1 MPLPDALADILTIV
15 FDGHIV
21 QGGLRLEVTHP
32 ELDPPVLEPVAQDA
46 DQAVVLHRI
55 LKGLVEFL
63 LWVGVALLF
72 KSLPLDGLG
81 GFDEAH
87 QGAEIQGHAGVHRGP
102 VICVRGFLPSAGGR
116 DQKGF
121 NVLFKLLF
129 VVGHLCYLLLSVAR
143 LRSKYCTILEFF
155 IFVVTTNSLIITKA
169 YSRIH
174 LRLSGYSHIP

>member
-63 LWVGVALLF
+63 LRVGVALLF
-72 KSLPLDGLG
+72 KPLPLDGLG
-81 GFDEAH
+81 GLDETH
-87 QGAEIQGHAGVHRGP
+87 QRSQIQRQLRRGP
-102 VICVRGFLPSAGGR
+102 VACVCGLLPAAGGGN
-116 DQKGF
+116 QEGF
-121 NVLFKLLF
+121 NILFQLF
-129 VVGHLCYLLLSVAR
+129 FVICHRYTSCDSFSVWDASKRCLLS
-143 LRSKYCTILEFF
+143 
-155 IFVVTTNSLIITKA
+155 TTA
-169 YSRIH
+169 
-174 LRLSGYSHIP
+174 